1 MFFSLNYMKKLDI
14 KQYFT
19 KPMLKLLAI
28 DTVYDILG
36 SILYA
41 VGYYTFASNAQFAP
55 GGVGGIAIII
65 NHYLPWMPLFLCQN
79 IINVPVAII
88 CYKLLGR
95 KFFIKSV
102 KTMFFMWIFG
112 DFILPLFPQY
122 PGPGTELVEANRLMA
137 AIFAGILTGAGLAL
151 VYMRGSSTG
160 GSDFVIMSI
169 RKKKPHMSVGSITLI
184 TDGTIILLGG
194 LVFGNINSVLYGI
207 IMTIL
212 SSLVI
217 DKLMYGSGAQKM
229 LLIFSDKTDE
239 IKDKIFERTERGVT
253 FLKAVGAYTGKD
265 RHIIMCVCSKTEV
278 FPTREI
284 VKKTD
289 PNAMVMLTTVDE
301 AYGLGFTPLSE
312 QD

>member
-1 MFFSLNYMKKLDI
+1 MKSLKNYLTKSKI
-14 KQYFT
+14 KE
-19 KPMLKLLAI
+19 LSVDVI
-28 DTVYDILG
+28 YDILG

-41 VGYYTFASNAQFAP
+41 VGFYTFASNADFAP
-55 GGVGGIAIII
+55 GGVGGISIII

-79 IINVPVAII
+79 IINIPIAII
-88 CYKLLGR
+88 CYKLLGK
-95 KFFIKSV
+95 KFFLKSLV
-102 KTMFFMWIFG
+102 TMLFMWIIG
-112 DFILPLFPQY
+112 DFIAPLFPKY
-122 PGPGTELVEANRLMA
+122 GGETMSEANRLIA

-169 RKKKPHMSVGSITLI
+169 RKKRPHMSVGSITLI
-184 TDGTIILLGG
+184 IDGVIILIGG
-194 LVFGNINSVLYGI
+194 VVFKNINAVLYGI
-207 IMTIL
+207 LMTIL
-212 SSLVI
+212 ASLVI

-239 IKDKIFERTERGVT
+239 IKEKIFETTERGVT
-253 FLKAVGAYTGKD
+253 FLKAVGAYTGQD

-289 PNAMVMLTTVDE
+289 PNAMVMLSTVDE
-301 AYGLGFTPLSE
+301 AYGYGFHPLDE
-312 QD
+312 Q

>member
-1 MFFSLNYMKKLDI
+1 MKSLKNYLTKSKI
-14 KQYFT
+14 KE
-19 KPMLKLLAI
+19 LSVDVI
-28 DTVYDILG
+28 YDILG

-41 VGYYTFASNAQFAP
+41 VGFYTFASNADFAP
-55 GGVGGIAIII
+55 GGVGGISIII

-79 IINVPVAII
+79 IINIPIAII
-88 CYKLLGR
+88 CYKLLGK
-95 KFFIKSV
+95 KFFLKSLV
-102 KTMFFMWIFG
+102 TMLFMWIIG
-112 DFILPLFPQY
+112 DFIAPLFPKY
-122 PGPGTELVEANRLMA
+122 GGENMAEANRLIA

-169 RKKKPHMSVGSITLI
+169 RKKRPHMSVGSITLI
-184 TDGTIILLGG
+184 IDGVIILIGG
-194 LVFGNINSVLYGI
+194 VVFKNINAVLYGI
-207 IMTIL
+207 LMTIL
-212 SSLVI
+212 ASLVI

-239 IKDKIFERTERGVT
+239 IKEKIFETTERGVT
-253 FLKAVGAYTGKD
+253 FLKAVGAYTGQD

-289 PNAMVMLTTVDE
+289 PNAMVMLSTVDE
-301 AYGLGFTPLSE
+301 AYGYGFHPLDE
-312 QD
+312 Q